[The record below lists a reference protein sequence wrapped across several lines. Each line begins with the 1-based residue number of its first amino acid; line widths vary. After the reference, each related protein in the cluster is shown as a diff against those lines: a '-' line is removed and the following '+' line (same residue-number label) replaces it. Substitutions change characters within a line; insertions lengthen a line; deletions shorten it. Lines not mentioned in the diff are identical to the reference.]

1 MGLDLFQV
9 YIIWESESLQNWW
22 KPCQSLQCLRSD
34 SKDWSSP
41 PCSLH
46 TFNQSINQSLN
57 TLSNNQYN
65 QSMNHSIKYII
76 KQSIDFSW
84 PKWQIKNLKY
94 ASSYFSSFHVPFP
107 SMIVF
112 LTARHWEMKLFSVL
126 SSKEIVNLYLEVIF
140 VKNSISI
147 IVVHISEI
155 NHFHRAQYFNYIQY
169 SIFQYSNWPDN
180 EFDPVFPTVCHFC
193 ESEKSFVRF

>member
-1 MGLDLFQV
+1 MIRKKWVLIFSKFTSYEKVKV
-9 YIIWESESLQNWW
+9 YKIDE

-57 TLSNNQYN
+57 TINIIN
-65 QSMNHSIKYII
+65 QSIN
-76 KQSIDFSW
+76 
-84 PKWQIKNLKY
+84 QIHYQTINRFFLVIVTDEEFKIC
-94 ASSYFSSFHVPFP
+94 SYFSSFHVPFP

-155 NHFHRAQYFNYIQY
+155 NHFHRDQYFNYIQY